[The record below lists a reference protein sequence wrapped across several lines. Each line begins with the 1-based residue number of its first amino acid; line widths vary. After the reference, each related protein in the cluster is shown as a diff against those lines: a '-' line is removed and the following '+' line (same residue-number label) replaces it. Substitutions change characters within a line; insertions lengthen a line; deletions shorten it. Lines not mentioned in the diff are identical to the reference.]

1 MLPRCKHGLCC
12 AERWRIKQHQ
22 GAAALLLHL
31 LLFPS
36 AIIGT
41 CHYWMSYSCWVV
53 LCINF
58 CLCIFGPFSFKW
70 YKMWHISLS
79 FSTVHKTPFHYTSSF
94 LNWLCK
100 FLIWV
105 ENQSLISGSFQ
116 CLQYCK
122 WIKQVTC
129 LLLGSLDQNPNP
141 IYSEWGIIN
150 LEHIEINLWINIV
163 ESILL
168 ISI

>member
-1 MLPRCKHGLCC
+1 MCFSVMFEHCPYNHLLPRCKHGLCC

-22 GAAALLLHL
+22 GAVALLLHL

-41 CHYWMSYSCWVV
+41 CHFWMSYSCWVV

-58 CLCIFGPFSFKW
+58 CLCFFGPFSFKW

-94 LNWLCK
+94 LNLLCK

-105 ENQSLISGSFQ
+105 ENHWFQ
-116 CLQYCK
+116 VLFS
-122 WIKQVTC
+122 VSSTV
-129 LLLGSLDQNPNP
+129 N
-141 IYSEWGIIN
+141 E
-150 LEHIEINLWINIV
+150 
-163 ESILL
+163 
-168 ISI
+168 